1 MSAELQLER
10 NEDCRRIVRGYL
22 AQRNTV
28 AQTPSTIKQ
37 RLCIEHDFS
46 LEEVKSACAF
56 LLSRDHVT
64 EHQSPDGAS
73 KYYKITAEGVVA
85 WEASQV

>member
-1 MSAELQLER
+1 M
-10 NEDCRRIVRGYL
+10 RGYL

-37 RLCIEHDFS
+37 RLSTEHDFT

-56 LLSRDHVT
+56 LLSREHVT
-64 EHQSPDGAS
+64 EHHSPDGGS
-73 KYYKITAEGVVA
+73 KYYKITAEGQTY
-85 WEASQV
+85 WEGTLV